1 MLPEDKMPEA
11 EVTLRLAIA
20 LIEQGHAISTV
31 ESAID
36 GAQVKTGTTIHF
48 PIVEFLN
55 ELGWYGNSES
65 ERWQCIY
72 SHKDY
77 KQTINVHSSSGEG
90 DLVAQ
95 LKNGAI
101 LRVESKKGPLIK
113 NKSSKEYPLIR
124 EAIGQL
130 LTIETVNK
138 KDVLAVAVPHSD
150 KFNSLAT
157 QWRERPLIKSTGIN
171 IVTIDRDNK
180 IRGLDSV
187 GI

>member
-1 MLPEDKMPEA
+1 MLPKDRMPEA

-31 ESAID
+31 TSAID
-36 GAQVKTGTTIHF
+36 GAQVKTGTTVHF

-55 ELGWYGNSES
+55 ELGWSGNGKSES
-65 ERWQCIY
+65 WQCIY
-72 SHKDY
+72 NHNNY
-77 KQTINVHSSSGEG
+77 KQAISIHSSPGEG

-95 LKNGAI
+95 LKNGVT
-101 LRVESKKGPLIK
+101 LRVESKKGPLVK

-130 LTIETVNK
+130 MTIKTINK
-138 KDVLAVAVPHSD
+138 NDVLAVAVPHSD

-171 IVTIDRDNK
+171 IITIDRDNK
-180 IRGLDSV
+180 IRGLDSI